1 MPLRHKMCN
10 FHENIV
16 ALMLRKM
23 RRTFIARQKGC
34 ALSPFQNK
42 RAHNLE
48 LYTHT
53 HTERE
58 TAKERHLESFR
69 VALLL

>member
-1 MPLRHKMCN
+1 MCN

-23 RRTFIARQKGC
+23 RRTFIARQEREGERK
-34 ALSPFQNK
+34 SPSQNK

-48 LYTHT
+48 LHT
-53 HTERE
+53 HIHRERDRD

>member
-1 MPLRHKMCN
+1 MCN

-23 RRTFIARQKGC
+23 RRTFIAIQQGC
-34 ALSPFQNK
+34 VLSPFQNK

-48 LYTHT
+48 LHTHT
-53 HTERE
+53 HTQRKRD
-58 TAKERHLESFR
+58 THSAKERHLESFR